1 MDSVSLLGPPAQP
14 KAVNQDE
21 FDSRFNFIRYKKK
34 KTNREVL
41 LRLIADNLHSYKS
54 AKDLLPFLSWIR
66 NYDMRAKA
74 VRDLFGSFLIAAIL
88 IPQGLMNGFLS
99 SDIPAGLLAI
109 LLPHAVYPFFG
120 SARHCSLGAFS
131 IASFLVYSSMHH
143 SGSSVATLTLG
154 CGLFQ
159 MIHFA
164 FPLDFVLSFVP
175 TNLLLG
181 FNLGVTIR
189 IFLHLWPTI
198 MNFRTEQ
205 CSKILNGFCVDSISA
220 CVFSMDY
227 GPLLIFAVS
236 LVILFVFKWKLNTKL
251 SESIGT
257 TIPHEMII
265 LLIATLASYFI
276 GLSDAALL
284 QVKAESIIPS
294 VVQPSVPNA
303 FVIVDAFA
311 IFLFIVVSHMK
322 AICRREQQPV
332 NKKQELFC
340 MSIISLLS
348 GPFGILPVTSSMND
362 NQIELETRNYSLIS
376 NLLSALWMTITL
388 YFARSIF
395 GLIPSSVVA
404 AMILSA
410 VCDVCLNLRHLRV
423 LCSSYICD
431 AVIFVSALLSALFI
445 PNLCLAFLVA
455 VTIGLL
461 SIVIR
466 TQRPKCD
473 VVVRATENCYI
484 EENRYEC
491 EGLDAPLRILRI
503 TSPLIFANCE
513 VVREEISKQAAAVK
527 GLFETGIESRTP
539 SMRSQPL
546 MAVNECVSGRA
557 SLIIITHDSDPD
569 PLQMNPSDSPTFKC
583 IVLDC
588 SGVAY
593 VDPEAVK
600 MLSQVYTELRD
611 DSIRLLFAGVN
622 ANIRDFLEI
631 TNFYALVP
639 RSLFFP
645 TLQDALSSLRNTNF
659 PFHMSVSMNG
669 YRDVVTLSTAP
680 SHLDISCNSPEP
692 V

>member
-1 MDSVSLLGPPAQP
+1 
-14 KAVNQDE
+14 
-21 FDSRFNFIRYKKK
+21 
-34 KTNREVL
+34 
-41 LRLIADNLHSYKS
+41 
-54 AKDLLPFLSWIR
+54 
-66 NYDMRAKA
+66 MRAKA

-88 IPQGLMNGFLS
+88 IPQ
-99 SDIPAGLLAI
+99 
-109 LLPHAVYPFFG
+109 
-120 SARHCSLGAFS
+120 GAFS

-198 MNFRTEQ
+198 LNLRTEQ
-205 CSKILNGFCVDSISA
+205 CNNILNGFCVDSISA

-227 GPLLIFAVS
+227 GPLLIFTVS
-236 LVILFVFKWKLNTKL
+236 LVILIVFKCKLNTKL

-276 GLSDAALL
+276 GLSDSALL
-284 QVKAESIIPS
+284 PVKAESIIPS

-311 IFLFIVVSHMK
+311 IFLFIVVFHMK
-322 AICRREQQPV
+322 AVCRREQQPV

-362 NQIELETRNYSLIS
+362 NQIELETRNYSLFKKRS
-376 NLLSALWMTITL
+376 CKKAYPAETVFPVDMTGFKLRYGT
-388 YFARSIF
+388 F
-395 GLIPSSVVA
+395 GEIVNFG
-404 AMILSA
+404 
-410 VCDVCLNLRHLRV
+410 D
-423 LCSSYICD
+423 
-431 AVIFVSALLSALFI
+431 
-445 PNLCLAFLVA
+445 
-455 VTIGLL
+455 IGNF
-461 SIVIR
+461 
-466 TQRPKCD
+466 QPKCD

-513 VVREEISKQAAAVK
+513 SVREEISKQAAAVK

-569 PLQMNPSDSPTFKC
+569 PLQMNPSESPTFKC

-588 SGVAY
+588 SGVAF

-622 ANIRDFLEI
+622 AKIRDFLEI